1 MQKLKQYCILA
12 ADTKALVFSCYLI
25 LHVLCIVLNFLLLL
39 LWFSLAVFYSK
50 CHIYFTLFFFLG
62 GGGEGGFLK
71 HFLLF
76 AISIEHVQV
85 KLFLCWDIYMQDD
98 PVEDWPQ
105 SSKLDKSGQPEVVHL
120 YDWTVYWYSNLS
132 SNNYTCANLSWYDLI
147 LSPS

>member
-1 MQKLKQYCILA
+1 MHPGGRYKGAGFLLLLDSTCLVHCIKFL
-12 ADTKALVFSCYLI
+12 
-25 LHVLCIVLNFLLLL
+25 LLLL

-50 CHIYFTLFFFLG
+50 CHIYFTLFFFFWG
-62 GGGEGGFLK
+62 GGDGGFLK

>member
-1 MQKLKQYCILA
+1 M
-12 ADTKALVFSCYLI
+12 SYL
-25 LHVLCIVLNFLLLL
+25 
-39 LWFSLAVFYSK
+39 FYA
-50 CHIYFTLFFFLG
+50 IFFFWG
-62 GGGEGGFLK
+62 GGDGGFLK